1 MRGAIMV
8 RIGRS
13 AVAAVLTAALAAG
26 AAAAAPTAGAGP
38 APAPAPGVTRWSPA
52 LTAGDA
58 VGVQVTDGVVALTPE
73 RARSADEDRSPDGH
87 GDTDAPGLLT
97 LPARRLAAPV
107 DRIEATVDLTA
118 PDPDSTVS
126 VDIRG
131 LQQSGTW
138 TEWQSAETASD
149 LAGTATD
156 RSLNVVLPA
165 PSTQVQARLVLAPA
179 DAGAAEPEVAGLTLT
194 AYPAAPSVR
203 TQAPRVPLRSRIFA
217 TREGLVGHTTA
228 NGHKIAARDLFVALP
243 SRRALSP
250 RNTSD
255 YAVKACAPNGRC
267 AFAPVWDVGPWNTR
281 DDYWNPAGRRQSW
294 RDLPQGMPE
303 AQAAKAKGYNKGKD
317 QFGRKVRN
325 QAGIDLSDG
334 LFRDALGLKDNAWV
348 TVDFLWTGDSPLAA
362 VRVDGRVDLRGAPD
376 PKARIVGLVA
386 DRAAVPV
393 QCVTGTWLRIG
404 SGQFLPAT
412 SVPRAQ
418 WPPRLPTCSG
428 G

>member
-1 MRGAIMV
+1 MA

-13 AVAAVLTAALAAG
+13 AVAVALTGALVAG
-26 AAAAAPTAGAGP
+26 AAAAAPTASA
-38 APAPAPGVTRWSPA
+38 APGPAPGVTRWSPA
-52 LTAGDA
+52 LTDGDA
-58 VGVQVTDGVVALTPE
+58 VGVQVADGVVRLAPE
-73 RARSADEDRSPDGH
+73 RALSTFAERSPDGH
-87 GDTDAPGLLT
+87 GESDAPGLLT
-97 LPARRLAAPV
+97 LPARRLPAPV
-107 DRIEATVDLTA
+107 DRVEATVDLTA

-126 VDIRG
+126 VDVRG
-131 LQQSGTW
+131 LQQNGTW
-138 TEWQSAETASD
+138 SEWQSAEA
-149 LAGTATD
+149 APGPAATATD
-156 RSLNVVLPA
+156 RPLSVVLPA
-165 PSTQVQARLVLAPA
+165 PATQVQARLVLAPP
-179 DAGAAEPEVAGLTLT
+179 DAGTAEPDVGGLTLA

-203 TQAPRVPLRSRIFA
+203 AQAPRTPLHYRIFA
-217 TREGLVGHTTA
+217 TREGLVGRTTA

-255 YAVKACAPNGRC
+255 YAVKACAANGRC

-281 DDYWNPAGRRQSW
+281 DDYWNPKNRRQSW

-376 PKARIVGLVA
+376 PKARVVGLVA

-404 SGQFLPAT
+404 SGQFLPAG

-418 WPPRLPTCSG
+418 WPPRLPTCDG

>member
-1 MRGAIMV
+1 MA

-13 AVAAVLTAALAAG
+13 TVAAVLTAAMAAG
-26 AAAAAPTAGAGP
+26 AAAAAHTATA

-58 VGVQVTDGVVALTPE
+58 VGVDVADGVVRLAPE
-73 RARSADEDRSPDGH
+73 RALSTFELRSPDGH
-87 GDTDAPGLLT
+87 GESDAPGLLT

-107 DRIEATVDLTA
+107 DRVEATVDLTG

-126 VDIRG
+126 VDVRG
-131 LQQSGTW
+131 LQQNGTW
-138 TEWQSAETASD
+138 TEWQSAEAAPD
-149 LAGTATD
+149 VPAAATT
-156 RSLNVVLPA
+156 RLLSVVLPA
-165 PSTQVQARLVLAPA
+165 PSTQVQARLVLAPP
-179 DAGAAEPEVAGLTLT
+179 DAGVAEPDVDGLTLT
-194 AYPAAPSVR
+194 AYPAAPSIR
-203 TQAPRVPLRSRIFA
+203 AQAPRAPLHYRIFA
-217 TREGLVGHTTA
+217 TREGLVGRTTA

-250 RNTSD
+250 RGTSD

-281 DDYWNPAGRRQSW
+281 DDYWNPKDRRQSW

-334 LFRDALGLKDNAWV
+334 LFKDALGLKDNAWV
-348 TVDFLWTGDSPLAA
+348 TVDFLWTGDSPLAP
-362 VRVDGRVDLRGAPD
+362 VRVNGRVDLRGAPD
-376 PKARIVGLVA
+376 PKAPVVGLVA

-393 QCVTGTWLRIG
+393 QCVAGAWLRIG

-418 WPPRLPTCSG
+418 WPPRLPACG
-428 G
+428 GS